1 MPRKC
6 VGIDGNKCIFG
17 SDEKA
22 ANPSTGTRCSLC
34 KSTNELKDA
43 SASARGAIVRIV
55 VKLTTQQQVEAFKR
69 LKGVPDLLKLVR
81 EAIENKQSTKR
92 KEILAQQQRTTSTP
106 PRKEPK
112 AVAPLCILNQGSF
125 AICSHFALATCAAH
139 AFQAKYRMY
148 VSDEALLSIWHQ
160 NAIPSKQMW
169 QKQCAAFVSNFR
181 LRSPKSFHNVA
192 IQLRA
197 VRDWNHLCG
206 CVKALGGFR
215 CLLVVSQLCKI
226 FGIHFNDPCCQNI
239 YLKGNVAQHGY
250 ENMVIHFVVQLF
262 WRFFCNLLVYGS
274 R

>member
-1 MPRKC
+1 M
-6 VGIDGNKCIFG
+6 DGNKCIFG

-22 ANPSTGTRCSLC
+22 ANPSTGARCSLC

-43 SASARGAIVRIV
+43 SASSRGAIVRIV
-55 VKLTTQQQVEAFKR
+55 LKLTTQQVEAFKR
-69 LKGVPDLLKLVR
+69 LEGVPDLLKLVR

-92 KEILAQQQRTTSTP
+92 KEILAQQRRTTSTP

-125 AICSHFALATCAAH
+125 ALCSHFALATCAAH
-139 AFQAKYRMY
+139 ALQAKYRMY

-169 QKQCAAFVSNFR
+169 QKQCAAFVGNFR

-197 VRDWNHLCG
+197 VRDWNH
-206 CVKALGGFR
+206 
-215 CLLVVSQLCKI
+215 
-226 FGIHFNDPCCQNI
+226 
-239 YLKGNVAQHGY
+239 
-250 ENMVIHFVVQLF
+250 
-262 WRFFCNLLVYGS
+262 
-274 R
+274 